1 MVICSTQQESKLPIE
16 KLDFQ
21 FNINNIYWQEDE
33 DGNGLGFWCKNMP
46 SLINM
51 IINPVLCLV
60 IDVLWVCS
68 TAFVDGSSVDFYVF
82 RRVVCWV
89 NILNFVQ
96 SNEFPWAVWSC
107 WWHCKYLDIL
117 IFGVYLNVRL
127 LFKLSKFLT
136 NSDVH
141 KSTINSSFRISLP
154 VKTTW
159 IVTSTFGIVEKV
171 LKVYGHNIFVLNYSC

>member
-1 MVICSTQQESKLPIE
+1 M
-16 KLDFQ
+16 F
-21 FNINNIYWQEDE
+21 
-33 DGNGLGFWCKNMP
+33 GNWCFMGLFHCFCWWKQCG
-46 SLINM
+46 L
-51 IINPVLCLV
+51 LCLQKG
-60 IDVLWVCS
+60 W
-68 TAFVDGSSVDFYVF
+68 
-82 RRVVCWV
+82 CWV

-141 KSTINSSFRISLP
+141 KSTINFSFRISLP